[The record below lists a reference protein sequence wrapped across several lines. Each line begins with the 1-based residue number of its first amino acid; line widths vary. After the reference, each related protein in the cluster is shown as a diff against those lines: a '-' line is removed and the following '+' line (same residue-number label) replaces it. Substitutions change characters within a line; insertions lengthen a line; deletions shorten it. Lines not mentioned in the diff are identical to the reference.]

1 MSRVIVFAA
10 LSVIATGASATT
22 CEDSF
27 AKKGDGILSGI
38 QFRAS
43 VQVPD
48 LSPQSAIGQMR
59 GIAVTGGYD
68 VLEEEADSGSML
80 IEQPASGGATRAF
93 PIIVTATQAGNNG
106 QVELLAKLPGG
117 MVAGAAGARAEL
129 CKMLAQ
135 LKGGKAGLVAAA
147 RARTAVSSAGPIVMD
162 AFVLSQRLSRETQVS
177 ADSIPLRYKGKSFT
191 VSGRVAYVSADSGT
205 YRVQFDIPE
214 QHELI
219 LRPLH
224 GEPRFK
230 TDIGCMMAKGQKAY
244 GLSLR
249 KGNSVKLTG
258 TFALFDE
265 YKNMMWLDNCRPA
278 N

>member
-1 MSRVIVFAA
+1 MRCPISFAILMMLGTNA
-10 LSVIATGASATT
+10 RAAT
-22 CEDSF
+22 CEESF
-27 AKKGDGILSGI
+27 TKKGDGILSAL

-43 VQVPD
+43 VHVPD
-48 LSPQSAIGQMR
+48 LTPESAIGQMR
-59 GIAVTGGYD
+59 GIAAAGGYD
-68 VLEEEADSGSML
+68 VLEEEADAGSML

-93 PIIVTATQAGNNG
+93 PIIVTATRVGAAGE
-106 QVELLAKLPGG
+106 VELLAKLPGG
-117 MVAGAAGARAEL
+117 MVAGAAPARAEL
-129 CKMLAQ
+129 CRMLAQ
-135 LKGGKAGLVAAA
+135 LKGGKSGLAAAA
-147 RARTAVSSAGPIVMD
+147 RAKNAVSTAGPIVMD
-162 AFVLSQRLSRETQVS
+162 AFSLSQRLSRETQTS

-214 QHELI
+214 QHELK

-265 YKNMMWLDNCRPA
+265 YKAMMWLENCVPA
-278 N
+278 R